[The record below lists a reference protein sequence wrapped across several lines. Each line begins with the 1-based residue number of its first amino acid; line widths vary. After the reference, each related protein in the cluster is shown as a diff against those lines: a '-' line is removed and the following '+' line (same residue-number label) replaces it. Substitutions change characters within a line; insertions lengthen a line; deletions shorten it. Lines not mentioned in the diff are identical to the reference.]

1 MRLLRLAALV
11 LLGPSPRTEA
21 RAKKKADV
29 WGSGG
34 WPVAP
39 GGGAKG
45 DGEGDECTI
54 ARKTACRTDGG
65 KRRKGCLSPEEF
77 ERSYSGRR
85 PVILKGLLDGWP
97 ARERWRRREFVEAY
111 GAAPVHVGT
120 PAEHVFNGPQDAA
133 ASLPLANVTR
143 LIESDKNLF
152 VFDTQ
157 ELFRSELGQRLGE
170 DFAAPAGWSS
180 LEELHANDATTDR
193 GGRKG
198 WHMLSLGGD
207 GAGLGWHVHGASWLG
222 LVFGEKRW
230 FVYRPGQATLAE
242 RGHPLHSAADWIAT
256 GPAEGAAQP
265 LTCTQRAGELFYLP
279 AGWPHLTSNRG
290 TALGAGGQAPVRSM
304 EEFGALRTGA
314 EAGDPQA
321 QVFVGMALLHQHQ
334 VREENQVK
342 LPTPLRMLAAAA
354 ASHPLEL
361 NARKNN
367 AEGQFL
373 LTREEAG
380 AEAVADYA
388 AALKAAERH
397 LVPSDAFE
405 ALLAQLH
412 LTDKHRELLAQEEV
426 ADVETLSSLSE
437 EDLTSVPG
445 IPALAQ
451 RIEEEGEMGGRVCP
465 HMLLAKGYYGRP
477 THTFPFYPA
486 LILFYADSRRAGLPA
501 GAAAQGA
508 R

>member
-1 MRLLRLAALV
+1 M
-11 LLGPSPRTEA
+11 
-21 RAKKKADV
+21 
-29 WGSGG
+29 
-34 WPVAP
+34 
-39 GGGAKG
+39 
-45 DGEGDECTI
+45 
-54 ARKTACRTDGG
+54 
-65 KRRKGCLSPEEF
+65 
-77 ERSYSGRR
+77 
-85 PVILKGLLDGWP
+85 
-97 ARERWRRREFVEAY
+97 
-111 GAAPVHVGT
+111 
-120 PAEHVFNGPQDAA
+120 FNGPQDAA

-143 LIESDKNLF
+143 LIELDKNLF

-157 ELFRSELGQRLGE
+157 ELFGSELGQRLGE

-180 LEELHANDATTDR
+180 LEELHADDEATDR

-198 WHMLSLGGD
+198 WQMLSLGGD

-222 LVFGEKRW
+222 LVAGEKRW

-242 RGHPLHSAADWIAT
+242 RGHPLHSAADWIAS

-380 AEAVADYA
+380 VEAVADYA

-465 HMLLAKGYYGRP
+465 HMLLAKG
-477 THTFPFYPA
+477 FYELGFLQA
-486 LILFYADSRRAGLPA
+486 QQLKVLDD
-501 GAAAQGA
+501 AAASLERALALANKAPSPEVSIRATWKIRQLAGEVEVRRGNAQVAYGHFQKCLELSDGTIPPSAFGPLSSYLGLAGRTLGCVPQGA
-508 R
+508 GGLRKEGALASSTA